1 MKPSAVQCSVSP
13 SQSSA
18 TGAGIRR
25 TFKDMA
31 TPLAALAMI
40 AISLLVQSCSS
51 DAQAGPNG
59 GDVIPMGDGQTSA
72 EVMSNAD
79 SGEVMVHTWG
89 KDLKTAHPIEAKA
102 LTMGS
107 GTNQI
112 QLEPHPLP
120 GDPAGKCSRFYGR
133 AEWLRGGECPERL
146 AEPLQFRN
154 WQDALRLEPRL
165 AGGGIP
171 QWHVDWDGGPRCR
184 DGPRGQRSRKSWGNA
199 AMRAF
204 A

>member
-1 MKPSAVQCSVSP
+1 MNSAIIHYSIAP
-13 SQSSA
+13 SQGSVK
-18 TGAGIRR
+18 GAGIRR
-25 TFKDMA
+25 TFKNVA
-31 TPLAALAMI
+31 TLLAAFAMI
-40 AISLLVQSCSS
+40 TITLLVQSCSS

-107 GTNQI
+107 GANQI

-133 AEWLRGGECPERL
+133 AEWLRGGGARKGWLNHSNSE
-146 AEPLQFRN
+146 
-154 WQDALRLEPRL
+154 
-165 AGGGIP
+165 AGRMHFDWNRGWKAGASHSGMWTGMGGHGP
-171 QWHVDWDGGPRCR
+171 GMGQGGT
-184 DGPRGQRSRKSWGNA
+184 GQGGHGGMRK
-199 AMRAF
+199 
-204 A
+204 

>member
-1 MKPSAVQCSVSP
+1 MNPSTLQCSPAP
-13 SQSSA
+13 SQYSVM
-18 TGAGIRR
+18 GAGIRL
-25 TFKDMA
+25 KVKEMA
-31 TPLAALAMI
+31 TRLAVFVLLAI
-40 AISLLVQSCSS
+40 TLLVQSCSS
-51 DAQAGPNG
+51 EAQAGPNG

-112 QLEPHPLP
+112 QLEPHPLS

-133 AEWLRGGECPERL
+133 AEWLRGGGARKGWLNHSNSETGRMH
-146 AEPLQFRN
+146 FDWNRG
-154 WQDALRLEPRL
+154 WK
-165 AGGGIP
+165 AGASHGGMWTGMGDHGAGMG
-171 QWHVDWDGGPRCR
+171 QGGH
-184 DGPRGQRSRKSWGNA
+184 GGMRK
-199 AMRAF
+199 
-204 A
+204 